1 MEESAQEVIDVTS
14 ELKQVETREAWLAA
28 IVESSD
34 DAIITKDLNGIITSW
49 NNGAQR
55 IFGYS
60 AEEVIGKPVA
70 ILIPPERQN
79 EEPGILARLRKGQ
92 RIDHYETVR
101 QRKDGTLFDISLT
114 VSPLRNAEGKIV
126 GASKIA
132 RDITLQKRSQQA
144 LSESEE
150 RFRAVVDNISQLA
163 WTATESGDVTW
174 YNRRWYEYTGTTFDK
189 VKDRGWAVVHHPDH
203 FERVVANFEESL
215 RTGRVWEDT
224 FPLRGKDGHY
234 RWFLSR
240 ASPIR
245 DSSGKI
251 QLWFGTNTDVT
262 EQREAREALARSHED
277 LEKRVAERTASLTE
291 AIAQMEE
298 FSYSVSHDLR
308 APVRAMQGYAQAT
321 LEDYGHVLD
330 EHGRD
335 YLNHIVRSGE
345 RMDRLV
351 RELLIYSRIA
361 RTELHLQ
368 PVSLDRLV
376 GDIVS
381 HYPEMQQPKADIR
394 TRGSLHSVIAHEP
407 SLTQAISNLLNN
419 AVKFVAPGVKPEV
432 ELYSQ
437 REGDRLRLWIHDN
450 GIGIKPEYRARLFGL
465 FERIHNGKQYEGTGI
480 GLAIVRKSV
489 ERMGGK
495 VGMESNGTGSKFWIE
510 LPSAGTDS

>member
-1 MEESAQEVIDVTS
+1 MDEV
-14 ELKQVETREAWLAA
+14 QRVETRDAWLAA
-28 IVESSD
+28 IVEYSD
-34 DAIITKDLNGIITSW
+34 DAIITKDLNGIIRSW
-49 NNGAQR
+49 NKGAQR

-70 ILIPPERQN
+70 ILIPADRQN
-79 EEPGILARLRKGQ
+79 EEPGILARLRNGQ

-101 QRKDGTLFDISLT
+101 QRKDGALLDISLT
-114 VSPLRNAEGKIV
+114 VSPLRDAEGKIV

-132 RDITLQKRSQQA
+132 RDITERKRAQRE
-144 LSESEE
+144 LRESED
-150 RFRAVVDNISQLA
+150 RFRSVVDNISQMA

-189 VKDRGWAVVHHPDH
+189 VKGRGWAAIHHPDH
-203 FERVVANFEESL
+203 LQRVVTNFDECL

-224 FPLRGKDGHY
+224 FPLRGKDGQY

-251 QLWFGTNTDVT
+251 QLRFGTNTDIT
-262 EQREAREALARSHED
+262 ELLEAREALAKSHDE
-277 LEKRVAERTASLTE
+277 LERRVAERTASLTE

-321 LEDYGHVLD
+321 LEDYGNVLG
-330 EHGRD
+330 EQGRD

-351 RELLIYSRIA
+351 RDLLVYSRIA
-361 RTELHLQ
+361 RSQLELQ

-376 GDIVS
+376 RDIVS
-381 HYPEMQQPKADIR
+381 HYPEMQQPQADIR

-419 AVKFVAPGVKPEV
+419 AVKFVEPGVKPEV
-432 ELYSQ
+432 ELYSERQ
-437 REGDRLRLWIHDN
+437 GDRLRLWVHDN

-465 FERIHNGKQYEGTGI
+465 FERIHNGKQYAGTGI

-510 LPSAGTDS
+510 LPSAEPDL

>member
-1 MEESAQEVIDVTS
+1 MNES
-14 ELKQVETREAWLAA
+14 KQVETRDAWLAA
-28 IVESSD
+28 IIESSD
-34 DAIITKDLNGIITSW
+34 DAIITKDLNGVITSW
-49 NNGAQR
+49 NNGAHR
-55 IFGYS
+55 LFGYN
-60 AEEVIGKPVA
+60 ADEVIGKPVA

-79 EEPGILARLRKGQ
+79 EEPGILEKLRQGQ

-101 QRKDGTLFDISLT
+101 RRKDGTLLDISLT
-114 VSPLRNAEGKIV
+114 VSPLRNADGKIV

-132 RDITLQKRSQQA
+132 RDITDKKRAQHA
-144 LSESEE
+144 LRDSEE
-150 RFRAVVDNISQLA
+150 RFRAVVDNIPQLA

-189 VKDRGWAVVHHPDH
+189 MKGRGWIAVHHPDH
-203 FERVVANFEESL
+203 LQRVVQNFEDSL
-215 RTGRVWEDT
+215 LTGQVWEDT

-240 ASPIR
+240 AVPIR
-245 DSSGKI
+245 DSAGKV

-321 LEDYGHVLD
+321 LEDYGHALD
-330 EHGRD
+330 ERGRE

-351 RELLIYSRIA
+351 RDLLTYSRIA
-361 RTELHLQ
+361 RSELQLQ

-376 GDIVS
+376 RDIVS
-381 HYPEMQQPKADIR
+381 HYPEMQQPQAEIT
-394 TRGSLHSVIAHEP
+394 TRGALHSVIAHEP

-432 ELYSQ
+432 ELCTEQ
-437 REGDRLRLWIHDN
+437 QGGHVRLWVHDN
-450 GIGIKPEYRARLFGL
+450 GIGIKPEYQGRLFGL
-465 FERIHNGKQYEGTGI
+465 FERIHSGKHYQGTGI

-495 VGMESNGTGSKFWIE
+495 VGMESNGDGSKFWIE
-510 LPSAGTDS
+510 LPSAEAVS